1 MSVGKKLNIAF
12 YSFIVLVLISLIA
25 STVSLRD
32 IKNKTSEAFDNRI
45 VQVQH
50 ISDIKYNV
58 EAQRSTLRKILI
70 QKNDSS
76 ESELLAEQN
85 QVAESLSKLE
95 SLAKSET
102 MKNYLNEVK
111 ENQAQ
116 YEQLTREIRDAFLEG
131 NIEKGESIV
140 YGPLAETGK
149 NLESLIEEMLTYQNE
164 QISEIQRDTESSI
177 STAIIAANIVLLTSL
192 AISVFL
198 VFYVRRAI
206 TLPLEKVV
214 KSIQV
219 VSNGDL
225 TEADLHVRTKDEI
238 GQLSLAINTMKD
250 NFKSLI
256 QRVQENAE
264 HLSAAAEELSASTE
278 EVTATTDDMTNRI
291 AMTSETVK
299 SNAHAAMESARAT
312 DETAIGVQRIAE
324 STHYLNSTSQDTSKT
339 ARDGENIIRHAEQ
352 QMQTINLSTSAV
364 YDLVQKLSKQTE
376 ENENISRVITDIT
389 DQTNLLALNAAI
401 EAARAGEHGKG
412 FAVVA
417 DEVRKLA
424 EESRESASQIFDL
437 TVEIKGDTLNV
448 EKAVSDSLASVEDGV
463 KIIGDAGL
471 SFREIVQA
479 IETMTA
485 QIEEISATSEEI
497 SASAEEVSASV
508 NEISNGSSESA
519 GDVEMVA
526 AAIEQQA
533 ATMQQ
538 VNSVAIELSEKAQSL
553 QQEIQ
558 KFKI

>member
-50 ISDIKYNV
+50 INDIKYNV

-85 QVAESLSKLE
+85 QVAESLSKLG

-376 ENENISRVITDIT
+376 EIENISRVITDIT

>member
-85 QVAESLSKLE
+85 QVAESLSKLG

-376 ENENISRVITDIT
+376 EIENISRVITDIT

>member
-50 ISDIKYNV
+50 INDIKYNV

-85 QVAESLSKLE
+85 QVAESLSKLG

-376 ENENISRVITDIT
+376 EIENISRVITDIT

-485 QIEEISATSEEI
+485 QIEEISAT
-497 SASAEEVSASV
+497 
-508 NEISNGSSESA
+508 
-519 GDVEMVA
+519 
-526 AAIEQQA
+526 
-533 ATMQQ
+533 MQQ

>member
-95 SLAKSET
+95 PLAKSET

-376 ENENISRVITDIT
+376 EIENISRVITDIT